1 MKKLGLIGGTS
12 WHSTLE
18 YYSDINQGVNEH
30 YKSNTNPPLRLINLN
45 QKQLHDLQRE
55 NDWDAIANIFGEAAI
70 ELESVSVD
78 AIALCANTPHKVF
91 DQLQQSVSCPI
102 IHIADAI
109 GEHLNANEFQK
120 VGLLGTRFT
129 MSEDFI
135 KGRLSAEYEITT
147 LVPSKAEQE
156 QIQQLLY
163 SKLSIGVYDDETR
176 EIFLKVINN
185 LAEQGAQAV
194 ILGCTEFPLLLKDS
208 KSPIPVVDS
217 LQCHTKSLI
226 SFILSD

>member
-1 MKKLGLIGGTS
+1 M
-12 WHSTLE
+12 
-18 YYSDINQGVNEH
+18 
-30 YKSNTNPPLRLINLN
+30 
-45 QKQLHDLQRE
+45 
-55 NDWDAIANIFGEAAI
+55 
-70 ELESVSVD
+70 
-78 AIALCANTPHKVF
+78 
-91 DQLQQSVSCPI
+91 
-102 IHIADAI
+102 
-109 GEHLNANEFQK
+109 
-120 VGLLGTRFT
+120 
-129 MSEDFI
+129 
-135 KGRLSAEYEITT
+135 
-147 LVPSKAEQE
+147 VPSKAEQE